1 MLDTSQMTLLV
12 ASAFFGGLVDAVA
25 GGGGLLTIPALL
37 SVGIPP
43 AMAIGT
49 NKLQAIIGSATASY
63 QFIKKGNI
71 DTKKLFPLMVT
82 AFIGAV
88 LGGFTISYLD
98 NQLLKLI
105 MPYLLVLIALYFLFS
120 SKLTSNVETKQRI
133 SMSVFCLSLCP
144 LIGWYDGFLG
154 PGTGS
159 FLIASFVGLLGFG
172 LMEATMGSKLVNFAT
187 NLAALIILAFSG
199 KVLWS
204 VGFLMMIGQFLG
216 ALIGVKLIFLKG
228 NKLIRPMIVI
238 VCIVM
243 AIKLAFF

>member
-1 MLDTSQMTLLV
+1 MLDTSQMVWLIG
-12 ASAFFGGLVDAVA
+12 SAFLGGIVDAIA

-49 NKLQAIIGSATASY
+49 NKLQAIIGSATTSY
-63 QFIKKGNI
+63 QFVKNGNI
-71 DTKKLFPLMVT
+71 NPKRLFPLMIA
-82 AFIGAV
+82 AFVGAV

-98 NQLLKLI
+98 NQLLKSI
-105 MPYLLVLIALYFLFS
+105 MPYILVLIALYFLFS
-120 SKLTSNVETKQRI
+120 SKLTSNVTTKQRM
-133 SMSVFCLSLCP
+133 SMTIFCFSIGP

-159 FLIASFVGLLGFG
+159 FLIAAFVGLLGFG
-172 LMEATMGSKLVNFAT
+172 LMEATMSSKLVNFAT
-187 NLAALIILAFSG
+187 NLAALIILASAG

-204 VGFLMMIGQFLG
+204 IGFLMMIGQFLG

-238 VCIVM
+238 ICIVM
-243 AIKLAFF
+243 AVKLAFF